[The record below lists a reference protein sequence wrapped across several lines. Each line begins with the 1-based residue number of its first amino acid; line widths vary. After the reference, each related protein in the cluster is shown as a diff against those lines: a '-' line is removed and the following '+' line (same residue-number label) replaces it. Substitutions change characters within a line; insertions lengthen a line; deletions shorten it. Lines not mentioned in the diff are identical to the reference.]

1 MDYFLALTLNQIWY
15 MLAMTVDHTM
25 NYQRPT
31 FLFLLKL
38 IPPSAI
44 WIETTSWKESSSE
57 NGSDATSAFLSS
69 ELVLGVQWVRS
80 DCIGR
85 NEKI

>member
-1 MDYFLALTLNQIWY
+1 
-15 MLAMTVDHTM
+15 MLPMTMDHTM
-25 NYQRPT
+25 NYQIPT

-69 ELVLGVQWVRS
+69 ELVFNGLGE
-80 DCIGR
+80 IGFVGMGSL
-85 NEKI
+85 IGILFFLF